1 MRKNK
6 VDIITLGCSKNL
18 VDSEQL
24 MRQFQLNGYTVTH
37 DAEKVNGEFVVVNTC
52 AFIGD
57 AQEESI
63 NLILALGEEKNRG
76 RIGKLFVMGC
86 LSERFLKELKT
97 ELPFVDRFY
106 GKFNWKELLN
116 DIGKAYRPESS
127 TDRVVTTP
135 KHYAYLKIAEGCNR
149 TCSYCSIPLITGKYR
164 SRPMDEIVDET
175 RLLTRKGIKEIQ
187 LIAQDLTYYGL
198 DLYRKAVLPELVER
212 LSDVPGIEWIRLHY
226 GYPSHFPY
234 DLLRVMR
241 ERENVCKY
249 LDIALQHISDPILKR
264 MRRQIT
270 KQGTYELIGRI
281 REEVPGIHLRTTLMV
296 GYPGETDEDFAELM
310 QFAKDARFERMG
322 AFAYSHE
329 VGTYS
334 YKNHQDDVADDV
346 KQQRLDTLMRL
357 QQKIST
363 EVQKE
368 KVGKVFK
375 VIVDREEDFYIGR
388 TEYDSPEVDPEI
400 LISKEKQ
407 LDIGQFY
414 AVRIESSE
422 AFELYGKALIQRL

>member
-18 VDSEQL
+18 VDSERL

-63 NLILALGEEKNRG
+63 NLILALGEEKDRG

-116 DIGKAYRPESS
+116 DIGKAYHPESS

-135 KHYAYLKIAEGCNR
+135 GHYAYLKIAEGCNR
-149 TCSYCSIPLITGKYR
+149 TCSYCSIPIITGKYR
-164 SRPMDEIVDET
+164 SRPMDEIIDEA
-175 RLLTRKGIKEIQ
+175 RLLTRKGVKEIQ

-198 DLYRKAVLPELVER
+198 DIYHKTVLPELVER
-212 LSDVPGIEWIRLHY
+212 LSDIPGIEWIRLHY
-226 GYPSHFPY
+226 GYPSQFPH

-264 MRRQIT
+264 MRRRIT
-270 KQGTYELIGRI
+270 KQETYELIDRI

-296 GYPGETDEDFAELM
+296 GYPGETDDDYAELM
-310 QFAKDARFERMG
+310 QFAQDVRFERMG

-334 YKNHQDDVADDV
+334 YKNHQDDVGEEV

-375 VIVDREEDFYIGR
+375 VMLDREEDFYIGR
-388 TEYDSPEVDPEI
+388 TEYDSPEVDPEV
-400 LISKEKQ
+400 LVSKEQKLQ
-407 LDIGQFY
+407 PGKFY
-414 AVRIESSE
+414 AARIESSE
-422 AFELYGKALIQRL
+422 AFELYGKIVG

>member
-63 NLILALGEEKNRG
+63 NLILALGEEKDRG

-116 DIGKAYRPESS
+116 DIGKAYHPESS

-135 KHYAYLKIAEGCNR
+135 GHYAYLKIAEGCNR
-149 TCSYCSIPLITGKYR
+149 TCSYCSIPIITGKYR
-164 SRPMDEIVDET
+164 SRPMDEIIDEA
-175 RLLTRKGIKEIQ
+175 RLLTRKGVKEIQ

-198 DLYRKAVLPELVER
+198 DIYHKTVLPELVER
-212 LSDVPGIEWIRLHY
+212 LSDMSGIQWIRLHY
-226 GYPSHFPY
+226 GYPSQFPH
-234 DLLRVMR
+234 DLLRVIR

-249 LDIALQHISDPILKR
+249 LDIALQHISDPMLKR

-270 KQGTYELIGRI
+270 KQETYELIGRI

-296 GYPGETDEDFAELM
+296 GYPGETDDDYAELM
-310 QFAKDARFERMG
+310 QFAQDVRFERMG

-334 YKNHQDDVADDV
+334 YKNHQDDVGEEV

-375 VIVDREEDFYIGR
+375 VMLDREEDFYIGR
-388 TEYDSPEVDPEI
+388 TEYDSPEVDPEV
-400 LISKEKQ
+400 LVSKEQKLQ
-407 LDIGQFY
+407 PGKFY
-414 AVRIESSE
+414 AARIESSE
-422 AFELYGKALIQRL
+422 AFELYGKIVG

>member
-63 NLILALGEEKNRG
+63 NLILALGEEKDRG

-116 DIGKAYRPESS
+116 DIGKAYHPESS

-135 KHYAYLKIAEGCNR
+135 GHYAYLKIAEGCNR
-149 TCSYCSIPLITGKYR
+149 TCSYCSIPIITGKYR
-164 SRPMDEIVDET
+164 SRPMDEIIDEA
-175 RLLTRKGIKEIQ
+175 RLLTRKGVKEIQ

-198 DLYRKAVLPELVER
+198 DIYHKTVLPELVER
-212 LSDVPGIEWIRLHY
+212 LSDISGIQWIRLHY
-226 GYPSHFPY
+226 GYPSQFPH
-234 DLLRVMR
+234 DLLRVIR

-249 LDIALQHISDPILKR
+249 LDIALQHISDPMLKR

-270 KQGTYELIGRI
+270 KQETYELIGRI

-296 GYPGETDEDFAELM
+296 GYPGETDDDYAELM
-310 QFAKDARFERMG
+310 QFAQDVRFERMG

-334 YKNHQDDVADDV
+334 YKNHQDDVGEEV

-375 VIVDREEDFYIGR
+375 VMLDREEDFYIGR
-388 TEYDSPEVDPEI
+388 TEYDSPEVDPEV
-400 LISKEKQ
+400 LVSKEQKLQ
-407 LDIGQFY
+407 PGKFY
-414 AVRIESSE
+414 AARIESSE
-422 AFELYGKALIQRL
+422 AFELYGKIVG